1 MSKHYFLGA
10 AAGFYRKERL
20 THTFTIGTKKD
31 SLKLCEYLAKEY
43 HSNLDHVALT
53 KNGRSALAIALKATV
68 PKNSEVVLNGLTCY
82 AVIEAVREAKLVP
95 VFADVDKETLHFN
108 VETLEKVLK
117 KHPNVKAIITQ
128 NTFGIPIEITKIE
141 KLAKKYDFKII
152 EDLAHSAGTYYED
165 GRKVGDVGI
174 ATAFSFGKEKA
185 IDTISGGAV
194 VLRDTT
200 LPKIKAPSV
209 SPKFSDVFRARFYP
223 LFGAIYRTLSYVH
236 LNGVWMRILLRLRL
250 VERSGD
256 NELDLDR
263 RPPHF
268 EAKLALAKFKDL
280 KNHPIRDFMLVEN
293 RDLVL
298 KLLHEH
304 GYYFEGFWY
313 DTPIIPLRYYK
324 KAHYKEEECPVAVE
338 ITKKIINF
346 PRYYSR
352 KDLKEA
358 YNIAKE
364 FEK

>member
-1 MSKHYFLGA
+1 
-10 AAGFYRKERL
+10 
-20 THTFTIGTKKD
+20 
-31 SLKLCEYLAKEY
+31 
-43 HSNLDHVALT
+43 
-53 KNGRSALAIALKATV
+53 
-68 PKNSEVVLNGLTCY
+68 
-82 AVIEAVREAKLVP
+82 
-95 VFADVDKETLHFN
+95 
-108 VETLEKVLK
+108 
-117 KHPNVKAIITQ
+117 
-128 NTFGIPIEITKIE
+128 
-141 KLAKKYDFKII
+141 
-152 EDLAHSAGTYYED
+152 
-165 GRKVGDVGI
+165 
-174 ATAFSFGKEKA
+174 
-185 IDTISGGAV
+185 
-194 VLRDTT
+194 
-200 LPKIKAPSV
+200 
-209 SPKFSDVFRARFYP
+209 
-223 LFGAIYRTLSYVH
+223 
-236 LNGVWMRILLRLRL
+236 MRILLRLRL